1 MTNLPEMIDVRDNL
15 EYVRRTTDE
24 EDVEATVD
32 SVEERLETF
41 ADRDAADRQGV
52 LDAIVNDLIQ
62 LQERTDGETAQRVR
76 ASRNRI
82 RLYRD
87 ARANAENTLVPVEL
101 EIDSPDDAATF
112 ADASPPDGEAEVRVT
127 VVNEGE
133 RRPFDV
139 RLAFTDDEGD
149 VVDTVEA
156 DGETVARN
164 EETTVSVVTAVP
176 DTATAYEATVHPSER
191 AAE

>member
-1 MTNLPEMIDVRDNL
+1 MTDLPEMIDVRDNL
-15 EYVRRTTDE
+15 EYVRQMTDE
-24 EDVEATVD
+24 DDVVATVE

-41 ADRDAADRQGV
+41 ADRDVADRQGV
-52 LDAIVNDLIQ
+52 LDAVVNDLVQ
-62 LQERTDGETAQRVR
+62 LQERTDGETAQRVQ

-87 ARANAENTLVPVEL
+87 ARADAENTLIPVEL
-101 EIDSPDDAATF
+101 EADSPDGAATF
-112 ADASPPDGEAEVRVT
+112 ADASPPDGEAAIRVT

-149 VVDTVEA
+149 VVDAVEA
-156 DGETVARN
+156 DGGTVAQN
-164 EETTVSVVTAVP
+164 EETTVTVETAVP
-176 DTATAYEATVHPSER
+176 DAATAYEATVHPSGQ
-191 AAE
+191 AVK